1 MAAAID
7 GAGTWRTFWKV
18 TFPLMAPVSVAAI
31 IIRLI
36 EASKL
41 SDSVYVLTSGGPG
54 SSTETPGYYLYIQ
67 GLRDQQ
73 TGYSG
78 AMSLTYL
85 VLMIVTLTV
94 VAALLTRAFKLKGD
108 S

>member
-18 TFPLMAPVSVAAI
+18 TFPLMAPVSVAAV

-54 SSTETPGYYLYIQ
+54 PPRRPRVTTSTSRGSAISRPATAGRCP
-67 GLRDQQ
+67 
-73 TGYSG
+73 
-78 AMSLTYL
+78 
-85 VLMIVTLTV
+85 
-94 VAALLTRAFKLKGD
+94 
-108 S
+108 